1 MRPTLVVRWGPA
13 PIRSAKV
20 SAKPPY
26 HDIVAEVL
34 ALSITTMSL
43 VMSCQPAP
51 YKWRNGR
58 GTCGAKTSYVNQA
71 KRIASILLVDDDV
84 ELLKALTKVLE
95 KAEYEVVPHSDACS
109 AMEFVNSTNKR
120 FDLVITDVFMPGI
133 RGIEFLSAIKGAFPR
148 VPVIVVTAFGD
159 WGQYMDALREGAYEY
174 LSKPLDKSELLA
186 AVARALKNGTAHKAD
201 STASV

>member
-1 MRPTLVVRWGPA
+1 MALAVL
-13 PIRSAKV
+13 
-20 SAKPPY
+20 KPP
-26 HDIVAEVL
+26 
-34 ALSITTMSL
+34 
-43 VMSCQPAP
+43 
-51 YKWRNGR
+51 
-58 GTCGAKTSYVNQA
+58 YVNQA

-95 KAEYEVVPHSDACS
+95 KAEYEVVPHPDAHS
-109 AMEFVNSTNKR
+109 AMEFVNSTKKR

-133 RGIEFLSAIKGAFPR
+133 RGIEFLTVIKAAFPR

-186 AVARALKNGTAHKAD
+186 AVERALKNGTAHKAN
-201 STASV
+201 STASA